1 MNNIKIGTRLWMAL
15 GFMML
20 LVIIM
25 ALSSISRLQSL
36 GNTTVSITDNIYT
49 NVEAASSI
57 GFFTA
62 DMSRLARNIILM
74 DDPERKAG
82 FLRDYNTEKNQINV
96 MTELLRNH
104 VETDTGREIFTAM
117 QRNGEQFFPFID
129 DVVALGMQGKKEEA
143 TRLLFGPRYQ
153 SQISYMA
160 ALKDMVQF
168 QRKRM
173 SDGAARVINERD
185 NAVIL
190 LAVTTAIALLLGIFF
205 AWGITRSVTRP
216 LQQALLSAQRI
227 ARGDLS
233 GEVPTGSR
241 DETGRLLNAIGEMQE
256 SLTRTVSTVRSNAE
270 SVASAS
276 MQIAQ
281 GNSDL
286 SQRTEAQ
293 ASALEQT
300 ASTMSELGI
309 TVKNNADSAREARQL
324 AVNVQRVAREGSDVT
339 SEITSTM
346 QLIDSS
352 SRRISDI
359 TTVIDGIAFQTN
371 ILALNAAVEAAR
383 AGEHGKGFA
392 VVASEVRSLAQR
404 SATASGEIRQLI
416 ASNVENVDRGS
427 ELVSRAGETM
437 TGIVTAVGQLTDTV
451 AEISVASEEQ
461 ARGIEQVGV
470 ALTGM
475 DQTTQQNAAL
485 VEESASASQSLQEQA
500 TQLLQSVSVF
510 NIGTSA
516 ASVSLAP
523 PSVARLAKPKSTTTL
538 QSTAT
543 EGWTRF

>member
-1 MNNIKIGTRLWMAL
+1 M
-15 GFMML
+15 
-20 LVIIM
+20 
-25 ALSSISRLQSL
+25 
-36 GNTTVSITDNIYT
+36 
-49 NVEAASSI
+49 
-57 GFFTA
+57 
-62 DMSRLARNIILM
+62 
-74 DDPERKAG
+74 
-82 FLRDYNTEKNQINV
+82 
-96 MTELLRNH
+96 
-104 VETDTGREIFTAM
+104 
-117 QRNGEQFFPFID
+117 
-129 DVVALGMQGKKEEA
+129 
-143 TRLLFGPRYQ
+143 
-153 SQISYMA
+153 
-160 ALKDMVQF
+160 
-168 QRKRM
+168 
-173 SDGAARVINERD
+173 
-185 NAVIL
+185 
-190 LAVTTAIALLLGIFF
+190 
-205 AWGITRSVTRP
+205 
-216 LQQALLSAQRI
+216 
-227 ARGDLS
+227 
-233 GEVPTGSR
+233 
-241 DETGRLLNAIGEMQE
+241 
-256 SLTRTVSTVRSNAE
+256 
-270 SVASAS
+270 ASAS

-516 ASVSLAP
+516 APVSLAP
-523 PSVARLAKPKSTTTL
+523 PSVARLGKPKSATAL